1 MRALVDESLDALS
14 AGHVALANREKRAF
28 GQLSEYMPGTGLKT
42 ERQRNNWMAALKKK
56 HKTNIYRE
64 GELVR
69 HRLRLTIVEAAE
81 WLELSKAERDAK
93 RAEMDAAAD
102 KQGVLAE
109 NVGNEVL
116 GFMSL
121 EGKEYEVTMTAKQ
134 FKRRDEEN
142 VVYYLNVQKKPEK
155 QVTTN

>member
-28 GQLSEYMPGTGLKT
+28 EQLAEYMEAAMGLKT

-56 HKTNIYRE
+56 LKTNIYRE

-69 HRLRLTIVEAAE
+69 HRLKLPLDETAV
-81 WLELSKAERDAK
+81 WLEMIKAERDEK

-121 EGKEYEVTMTAKQ
+121 EGKEYEVTMIAKQ
-134 FKRRDEEN
+134 FKKSEN
-142 VVYYLNVQKKPEK
+142 TNLLYDIKVQKSRR
-155 QVTTN
+155 NR